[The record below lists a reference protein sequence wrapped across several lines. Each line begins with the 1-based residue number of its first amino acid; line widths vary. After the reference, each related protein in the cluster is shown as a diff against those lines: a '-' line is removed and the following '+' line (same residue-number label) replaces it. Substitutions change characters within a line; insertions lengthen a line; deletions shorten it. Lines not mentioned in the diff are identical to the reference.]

1 MLNREPQRYKQS
13 VQFSRLV
20 TRKPQ
25 CKVKKSMPHEFVKTA
40 AQSFP
45 TLMLYN
51 YCRLTRL
58 RISRLMWESCLPCPC
73 ELRYCPLLGRCVTLA
88 CRFSWTEMQQHR
100 GFIRNLQHVVRNPY
114 VRLVLRSGTTLSDW
128 RLGLQSNKQPWVI
141 QECNRYNC
149 SSWRRLWRK

>member
-1 MLNREPQRYKQS
+1 MLNRQPQRYKQS
-13 VQFSRLV
+13 VQFSRLF

-45 TLMLYN
+45 TLMLQN

-73 ELRYCPLLGRCVTLA
+73 ELRYCPLLRRFVTLA
-88 CRFSWTEMQQHR
+88 CRFSWRCNIQR
-100 GFIRNLQHVVRNPY
+100 GRCNLERQDPQHVWNPY
-114 VRLVLRSGTTLSDW
+114 VRLGLLSSSVLPARETSVSIT
-128 RLGLQSNKQPWVI
+128 RI
-141 QECNRYNC
+141 QA
-149 SSWRRLWRK
+149 L

>member
-1 MLNREPQRYKQS
+1 MLNRQPQRYKQS
-13 VQFSRLV
+13 AQFSRLF

-45 TLMLYN
+45 TLMLQN

-73 ELRYCPLLGRCVTLA
+73 ELRYCPLLRRCVTLA
-88 CRFSWTEMQQHR
+88 CRFSWRCNIQR
-100 GFIRNLQHVVRNPY
+100 GFILNVRTLNMFGGTLTYGWDFCLAVFY
-114 VRLVLRSGTTLSDW
+114 VREKQALVLQGY
-128 RLGLQSNKQPWVI
+128 K
-141 QECNRYNC
+141 RYN
-149 SSWRRLWRK
+149 SS